1 MFKYKGLCIGHLI
14 LACTIVIC
22 FVFAWWLN
30 AETEVDKYRNYMR
43 SHNKLF
49 FTGQFEAVEKLR
61 VKTLAEMTNDKLDNM
76 WIQLVEAEQDGLP
89 KIQLYIR
96 ILAGNPENEFT
107 YVQISSLLKS
117 VFPEESQ
124 SQERFH
130 ILKRLQGIEGIRYDL
145 LERNNLSLSTYQ

>member
-1 MFKYKGLCIGHLI
+1 MSHLI
-14 LACTIVIC
+14 LACSIIIC
-22 FVFAWWLN
+22 SVFALWLN
-30 AETEVDKYRNYMR
+30 AETEVDKYRNFMR
-43 SHNKLF
+43 AHNKLF
-49 FTGQFEAVEKLR
+49 FTGQFEAVEILR
-61 VKTLAEMTNDKLDNM
+61 AKTLAGMTSDKLDNM

-107 YVQISSLLKS
+107 YVQISSLLNS

-124 SQERFH
+124 NKERLQ

-145 LERNNLSLSTYQ
+145 LERNNLSINAYQ